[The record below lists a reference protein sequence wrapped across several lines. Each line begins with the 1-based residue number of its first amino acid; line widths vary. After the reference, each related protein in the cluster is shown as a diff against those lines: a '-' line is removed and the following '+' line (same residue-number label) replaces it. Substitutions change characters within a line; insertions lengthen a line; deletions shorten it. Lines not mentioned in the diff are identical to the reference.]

1 MLRTMAYLIL
11 QRRPTLQRTT
21 LNSVIVLNAYS
32 RWGEVCKKHAA
43 FRMAPVGTLSSAA
56 AEAKNKYSLKS
67 GIAFTDWLHKSS
79 NDDNKKK
86 KVVEAASARRDKTNS
101 AK

>member
-1 MLRTMAYLIL
+1 
-11 QRRPTLQRTT
+11 
-21 LNSVIVLNAYS
+21 
-32 RWGEVCKKHAA
+32 
-43 FRMAPVGTLSSAA
+43 MAPVATLSSAA

-86 KVVEAASARRDKTNS
+86 KVVEAASACRDKANS

>member
-1 MLRTMAYLIL
+1 MRIRDGAKFARSIL
-11 QRRPTLQRTT
+11 PLGWHQSALYRAQRLKPK
-21 LNSVIVLNAYS
+21 I
-32 RWGEVCKKHAA
+32 
-43 FRMAPVGTLSSAA
+43 
-56 AEAKNKYSLKS
+56 NKCSLKG

-86 KVVEAASARRDKTNS
+86 KKVVEAASDRRDKANS